1 MDKPDHKHTRRIFI
15 HPHTG
20 DKQAKQVL
28 QTILT
33 NAGLGMSKSNKLAT
47 DNVRQ
52 AKLPRCSD
60 EAMYCQYNTR
70 PLRSESLYQH
80 TRNEW
85 DLLTVQ
91 PQPKSKPRHGLIRRK
106 GKSQQAILI
115 CWKPADGSKITLYHD
130 SSWDFRY
137 PKCSTWCT
145 SNYWFLASDRP
156 KEKHMY
162 VSVSCLNGGK
172 SWVTSYHH
180 SVRAWKYQHPPKP
193 TILEVFETLS

>member
-1 MDKPDHKHTRRIFI
+1 MVDKPDHKHTRTIFI

-33 NAGLGMSKSNKLAT
+33 YKCWTSDVQVQQVSQWTTSCKQNFQDALM
-47 DNVRQ
+47 R
-52 AKLPRCSD
+52 RCTVSPTHVPCD
-60 EAMYCQYNTR
+60 LN
-70 PLRSESLYQH
+70 LYINI
-80 TRNEW
+80 RNEW

-115 CWKPADGSKITLYHD
+115 CWKPADGSKITPYHD

-137 PKCSTWCT
+137 PKSSTWCT
-145 SNYWFLASDRP
+145 SNYYQASVGSWLLIDLR
-156 KEKHMY
+156 KNTC
-162 VSVSCLNGGK
+162 VSVSSL
-172 SWVTSYHH
+172 
-180 SVRAWKYQHPPKP
+180 A
-193 TILEVFETLS
+193 